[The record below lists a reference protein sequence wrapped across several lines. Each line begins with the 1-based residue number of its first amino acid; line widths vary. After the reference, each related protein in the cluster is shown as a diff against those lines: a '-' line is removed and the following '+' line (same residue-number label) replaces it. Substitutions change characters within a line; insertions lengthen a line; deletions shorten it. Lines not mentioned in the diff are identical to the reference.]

1 MLNIRSLL
9 AFIGFILLFFSCKN
23 IHNNSSKSVNRVTR
37 DSLIVMTENG
47 ILESIN
53 AQTVKAPSHW
63 NVEYR
68 IIYLIPEGR
77 FVHIGDTL
85 VKFDPAPV
93 QEKLDEAQA
102 KLALAR
108 QKLIQIQEENAMNLR
123 NQLETIQSMRMQF
136 KIDSARLSD
145 AIYESDAV
153 RQDMALQLKKSALD
167 LKKAEKKLAA
177 QKIIN
182 NSKYHLQLVEIEH
195 ALGDVKR
202 ITSMLKEMTLVATQ
216 PGVAVYGNAR
226 GRSRQIREGETVYPG
241 QMVMQVADLS
251 KMMAV
256 LMINEVDREQI
267 KKGQKVRLQ
276 VNAYPDTTFS
286 GRIREISKIA
296 DLVNDDGTVKAYETD
311 VYLNCGQNYRLK
323 PGLSV
328 RATIITDTLHNVF
341 RIPEWCLKH
350 EENKWFVRNEQGKR
364 FPVDPVRLNNGF
376 VFVKGDLKEGMI
388 LKD

>member
-53 AQTVKAPSHW
+53 AQMVKAPSHW

-136 KIDSARLSD
+136 QIDSARLSD

-202 ITSMLKEMTLVATQ
+202 ITAMLKEMTLVATQ

-276 VNAYPDTTFS
+276 VNAYPDTTFT
-286 GRIREISKIA
+286 GRVHEIAKIA

-341 RIPEWCLKH
+341 RIPEWCLRH
-350 EENKWFVRNEQGKR
+350 EENQWFVRNEQGKT
-364 FPVDPVRLNNGF
+364 FQVDPVRLNNGF

>member
-1 MLNIRSLL
+1 MLKTKLLL
-9 AFIGFILLFFSCKN
+9 AFIGLIFAVSSCNN
-23 IHNNSSKSVNRVTR
+23 IHNKFLKTVNRVMR
-37 DSLIVMTENG
+37 DSLIVMDENG

-77 FVHIGDTL
+77 FVHSGDTL

-102 KLALAR
+102 QLALAR

-136 KIDSARLSD
+136 EIDSARLSD

-153 RQDMALQLKKSALD
+153 RQNLTLQLKKSALD
-167 LKKAEKKLAA
+167 LKKAEKKLAT

-202 ITSMLKEMTLVATQ
+202 ITSMLKEMTLIATQ
-216 PGVAVYGNAR
+216 PGIAVYGNAR

-256 LMINEVDREQI
+256 LMINEVDRELL
-267 KKGQKVRLQ
+267 KSGQKVRLK
-276 VNAYPDTTFS
+276 VNAYPDTTFTGS
-286 GRIREISKIA
+286 VHKISKIA

-311 VYLNCGQNYRLK
+311 VYLDCGQNYRLK

-328 RATIITDTLHNVF
+328 RATIITDTLHDVF
-341 RIPEWCLKH
+341 KIPEWCLKH
-350 EENKWFVRNEQGKR
+350 EENRWFVRIAQGKT
-364 FPVDPVRLNNGF
+364 FSVNPVRLNNGF
-376 VFVKGDLKEGMI
+376 VFVKGNLKDGMI